1 MPHHKG
7 EMETKR
13 SSNQK
18 CLMLILNGHIV
29 ILKESSHKWHEFME
43 EKPSLE
49 MHKAHFRGKIN
60 LTLRVFDIVY
70 FLFSVGANPQH
81 FSCGIF
87 APTT

>member
-1 MPHHKG
+1 MFNADF
-7 EMETKR
+7 EWSYCDLKR
-13 SSNQK
+13 K
-18 CLMLILNGHIV
+18 FL
-29 ILKESSHKWHEFME
+29 SHKWHEFLE
-43 EKPSLE
+43 EKTSLE

-60 LTLRVFDIVY
+60 LTLKVFDIVY